1 LKKSADANLREP
13 IGSEIVYMEEE
24 QRQRASKEQEFSWI
38 RAFLNND
45 RSAFDNLVRCY
56 QDRVFNVCYR
66 MMGEYEEA
74 NDCAQET
81 FVKAYRGLKDFRFE
95 ARFSTWVL
103 TIALNVCRN
112 RLKSME
118 HRYQQKMVRIDSSQ
132 EETRG
137 LGHLEIEDPAPNAL
151 AQLARKEQEVLLQKA
166 IDELPRDAKAVAVL
180 RDIEGLSYEEIAQI
194 TGYNLGTVKSK
205 LARARQQLR
214 EKLKGSI

>member
-1 LKKSADANLREP
+1 
-13 IGSEIVYMEEE
+13 MEEE
-24 QRQRASKEQEFSWI
+24 QRQRATKEQEFSWI

-45 RSAFDNLVRCY
+45 RSAFDNLVRRY
-56 QDRVFNVCYR
+56 QDRVFNICYR
-66 MMGEYEEA
+66 MMGDYEEA

-81 FVKAYRGLKDFRFE
+81 FVKAYKGLKDFRFE
-95 ARFSTWVL
+95 ARFSTWIL
-103 TIALNVCRN
+103 TIALNLCRN

-118 HRYQQKMVRIDSSQ
+118 HRYQQRMVRIDSSPK
-132 EETRG
+132 ETGG
-137 LGHLEIEDPAPNAL
+137 LGHIEIEDPAPNAL

-166 IDELPRDAKAVAVL
+166 IDGLPRDARAVVVL

-214 EKLKGSI
+214 EKLKGLI

>member
-1 LKKSADANLREP
+1 LTKSAYENLREP

-24 QRQRASKEQEFSWI
+24 QRQRATKEQEFSWI

-56 QDRVFNVCYR
+56 QDRVFNLCYR
-66 MMGEYEEA
+66 MMGDYEEA
-74 NDCAQET
+74 SDCAQET
-81 FVKAYRGLKDFRFE
+81 FVKAYKGLKDFRFE
-95 ARFSTWVL
+95 ARFSTWIL
-103 TIALNVCRN
+103 TIALNLCRN

-118 HRYQQKMVRIDSSQ
+118 HRYQQRMVRIDSSP
-132 EETRG
+132 EETGG
-137 LGHLEIEDPAPNAL
+137 LVHLEIEDPAPNAL

-166 IDELPRDAKAVAVL
+166 IDGLARDAKAVAIL
-180 RDIEGLSYEEIAQI
+180 RDIEGRSYEEIAQI

-214 EKLKGSI
+214 EKLKGLI